1 MQSNES
7 PISPPGPV
15 FRAAQY
21 VRMSTEHQQ
30 YSTENQADKIR
41 EYAARRNIEI
51 VRTYADEGKSG
62 LRIDGRQ
69 ALQQLIGDVQ
79 AGKADFQ
86 IILVYDVS
94 RWGRFQDA
102 DESAYYEYICRRAG
116 IQVAYCAEQFENDGS
131 PVSTI
136 VKGVKRAMAGE
147 YSRELSAKV
156 FAGQCRLIELG
167 FRQGGPAGYGL
178 RRVLIDQSG
187 AVKGQLSRG
196 EHKSLQTDRVIL
208 QPGPD
213 EEVAVVNQIYR
224 WFVEDGLFESEIAD
238 RLNTR
243 GIRTDLGR
251 DWTRATVREVLSN
264 EKYIGNN
271 VYNRRS
277 FKLKKVRVV
286 NRPEMWIKKE
296 GAFEGIVPPELFYTA
311 QGILRERAHRFSNE
325 ELIEKLR
332 RLFQQHGYLSGL
344 IIDESEG
351 MPSAAAYAHRFG
363 SLIRAYQTV
372 GFTPDRDYQYLEV
385 NQFLRRLHPE
395 IVGQTERMIADVGGA
410 VARSGRD
417 ELVFLERMSD
427 LRRLASGES
436 FPPQFVETRLRFS
449 PFIKDIMTV
458 GDATREFVVALI
470 NIDMNVVS
478 RWAEEKNLSFSTFT
492 DLSQKPE
499 VADLLRTE
507 IQRVNSFLPAHA
519 RVRRFAN
526 FPKELDP
533 DEGEL
538 TRTRKLRREFLEQR
552 YAAVIDGLY
561 AGADAV
567 DIKIP
572 VTYQDGRQG
581 SLAAQV
587 AIHDSETPAQRHGK
601 AVVQRRVA

>member
-1 MQSNES
+1 MSIEEIGRPEDVNHIAAESMQSNES
-7 PISPPGPV
+7 PPIAAGSAPAY
-15 FRAAQY
+15 RAAQY

-30 YSTENQADKIR
+30 YSTENQGDKIR

-69 ALQQLIGDVQ
+69 ALQQLITDVQ
-79 AGKADFQ
+79 SGKADFQ

-213 EEVAVVNQIYR
+213 EEVAIVNQIYR
-224 WFVEDGLFESEIAD
+224 WFVEDGLFESEIAA

-243 GIRTDLGR
+243 AVLTDLGR
-251 DWTRATVREVLSN
+251 AWTRATVREVLSN

-286 NRPEMWIKKE
+286 NQREMWIKKD
-296 GAFEGIVPPELFYTA
+296 GAFEGIVSPGLFYTA

-325 ELIEKLR
+325 ELVDKLR

-344 IIDESEG
+344 IIDEAEG
-351 MPSAAAYAHRFG
+351 MPSAGAYAHRFG
-363 SLIRAYQTV
+363 SLIRAYQAV
-372 GFTPDRDYQYLEV
+372 GFTPDRNYQYLEI

-395 IVGQTERMIADVGGA
+395 IVGQTERIIAEVGGA
-410 VARSGRD
+410 VMRDPATDLLTVNREFTVSLVLSRCQSLDNDRRRWKVRFDTSLTPDLTVAVRLDETNQAPLDYYLLPRLDFGRSGI
-417 ELVFLERMSD
+417 
-427 LRRLASGES
+427 RLADHNGLEFES
-436 FPPQFVETRLRFS
+436 YRFDS
-449 PFIKDIMTV
+449 LDYLYGM
-458 GDATREFVVALI
+458 AER
-470 NIDMNVVS
+470 S
-478 RWAEEKNLSFSTFT
+478 R
-492 DLSQKPE
+492 
-499 VADLLRTE
+499 
-507 IQRVNSFLPAHA
+507 I
-519 RVRRFAN
+519 
-526 FPKELDP
+526 
-533 DEGEL
+533 
-538 TRTRKLRREFLEQR
+538 
-552 YAAVIDGLY
+552 
-561 AGADAV
+561 
-567 DIKIP
+567 
-572 VTYQDGRQG
+572 
-581 SLAAQV
+581 
-587 AIHDSETPAQRHGK
+587 
-601 AVVQRRVA
+601 RRVA

>member
-1 MQSNES
+1 VYAIEVKGRPESKFTQHKVIGSMQAEEFSI
-7 PISPPGPV
+7 PGADQPPT
-15 FRAAQY
+15 FRAAEY

-62 LRIDGRQ
+62 LRIDGRR
-69 ALQQLIGDVQ
+69 ALQQLIKDVET
-79 AGKADFQ
+79 GSADFQ

-178 RRVLIDQSG
+178 RRVLVDQSG
-187 AVKGQLSRG
+187 TLKGELARG

-213 EEVAVVNQIYR
+213 DEVAVVNQIYR
-224 WFVEDGLFESEIAD
+224 WFVADNQTELDIAE
-238 RLNTR
+238 RLNAQGT
-243 GIRTDLGR
+243 RTDLGR
-251 DWTRATVREVLSN
+251 DWTRATIREVLSN

-271 VYNRRS
+271 IYNRRS
-277 FKLKKVRVV
+277 FKLKKHRVV
-286 NRPEMWIKKE
+286 NSPEMWIKKE

-311 QGILRERAHRFSNE
+311 QGILRARAHRYSDE

-332 RLFQQHGYLSGL
+332 NLYQRHGYLSGL
-344 IIDESEG
+344 IIDEAEG
-351 MPSAAAYAHRFG
+351 MPSSAAYAHRFG

-372 GFTPDRDYQYLEV
+372 GFTPDRDYQYLEA

-395 IVGQTERMIADVGGA
+395 IVGQTERMIAEVGGM
-410 VARSGRD
+410 VERD
-417 ELVFLERMSD
+417 PATD
-427 LRRLASGES
+427 LL
-436 FPPQFVETRLRFS
+436 
-449 PFIKDIMTV
+449 TV
-458 GDATREFVVALI
+458 NREFT
-470 NIDMNVVS
+470 VS
-478 RWAEEKNLSFSTFT
+478 LVLARCQLLDNGRRRWK
-492 DLSQKPE
+492 
-499 VADLLRTE
+499 
-507 IQRVNSFLPAHA
+507 
-519 RVRRFAN
+519 VRF
-526 FPKELDP
+526 D
-533 DEGEL
+533 
-538 TRTRKLRREFLEQR
+538 T
-552 YAAVIDGLY
+552 
-561 AGADAV
+561 
-567 DIKIP
+567 
-572 VTYQDGRQG
+572 
-581 SLAAQV
+581 SLAPDITV
-587 AIHDSETPAQRHGK
+587 AVRLDDSNQAALDYYLLPRLDFGQARIHLADHNGIEFECYRFDSLDYLYGMA
-601 AVVQRRVA
+601 RRIRIRRAA